1 VSDSPRPEHPGTEPS
16 PTDVAATLIEFANA
30 SVSTDDV
37 VGLFTLLSTRTVEVL
52 NIAAAGVLLV
62 TPDGTPMAIGSS
74 SHSAH
79 LLDLFQIQSEQG
91 PCLTCCRTG
100 EQVADADL
108 ANDGPWPLFARAA
121 RDWGYRAVYA
131 LPLASR
137 GVTMGAVNLFA
148 TTALS
153 EANIDLAQALA
164 DIATLSLIQAS
175 PLRDAEVVARSLH
188 DAMESRI
195 ALEQAKGMLAVRF
208 SEDADAAF
216 SRILSASEVTGMPL
230 GTLAASVVTRTTD
243 AATDAALMQP
253 QPSTTTPRQKA

>member
-1 VSDSPRPEHPGTEPS
+1 VSDSPRPEPPVPEP
-16 PTDVAATLIEFANA
+16 TAAEVAAALVELANA
-30 SVSTDDV
+30 SVSNDDI
-37 VGLFTLLSTRTVEVL
+37 VGLFTLLSTRAVEVL

-62 TPDGTPMAIGSS
+62 TPDGTLMAIGSS
-74 SHSAH
+74 NHSAH
-79 LLDLFQIQSEQG
+79 LLDLFQIQIEQG
-91 PCLTCCRTG
+91 PCLTCCKTG
-100 EQVADADL
+100 EQVVDTDL
-108 ANDGPWPLFARAA
+108 ADDGPWPLFARAA
-121 RDWGYRAVYA
+121 RNWGFGAVYA

-153 EANIDLAQALA
+153 EANIDLGQALA

-216 SRILSASEVTGMPL
+216 SRILGASESTGMPL
-230 GTLAASVVTRTTD
+230 GALAASVVNRTTD
-243 AATDAALMQP
+243 AATDAALTHP